1 MASDVLIGVVLILI
15 GALSLFFG
23 WQLFR
28 LILALVGLTYGAAIG
43 SLIANSIAPGEQTLA
58 LVLAIIVGL
67 LLAILA
73 GMLWSLAIY
82 ISGAFLGAAVGL
94 LLAPSIG
101 ATGITQLVI
110 VIGTAFLGLLLA
122 IMLRKTIVILA
133 TAVNGAGLVM
143 YGVSL
148 FVPSLRVVAFVN
160 GEMQIV
166 SDSSTLALVIL
177 LVLALFGFLVQ
188 YNNSATWRRSTLL

>member
-1 MASDVLIGVVLILI
+1 MAADVLIGVVLIVI
-15 GALSLFFG
+15 GLLSLFFG

-43 SLIANSIAPGEQTLA
+43 SMIANSIAPGEQTLA
-58 LVLAIIVGL
+58 LILAVIVGL

-73 GMLWSLAIY
+73 GVLWSLAIY

-110 VIGTAFLGLLLA
+110 VTGAAFIGLLLA
-122 IMLRKTIVILA
+122 ILLRKTIVILA

-148 FVPSLRVVAFVN
+148 FVPSLRVVQFVN

-166 SDSSTLALVIL
+166 ADASSLALLIL
-177 LVLALFGFLVQ
+177 LVLAILGFLVQ
-188 YNNSATWRRSTLL
+188 VNNSAAWRRSTVL

>member
-1 MASDVLIGVVLILI
+1 MAADVLLGVVLIVI
-15 GALSLFFG
+15 GTLSLFFG
-23 WQLFR
+23 WQFFR

-43 SLIANSIAPGEQTLA
+43 SLIANSIAPSEPSLA
-58 LVLAIIVGL
+58 LILAVIVGL

-73 GMLWSLAIY
+73 GVLWSLAIY
-82 ISGAFLGAAVGL
+82 SAGAFLGAAVGL
-94 LLAPSIG
+94 LLAPSLG
-101 ATGITQLVI
+101 ATGIPQLVI
-110 VIGTAFLGLLLA
+110 VLGAAFLGLLLA

-148 FVPSLRVVAFVN
+148 FVPSLRVVQFAN

-166 SDSSTLALVIL
+166 SDASSLAMLIL
-177 LVLALFGFLVQ
+177 LVLAILGFVVQ
-188 YNNSATWRRSTLL
+188 FNNSATWRRSTAL